1 VHYHQGKANV
11 VMDALSHKAHCNYLL
26 AIPIIGEES
35 SIRVLLDLS
44 LYNITLTPV
53 LRDEI
58 IVA

>member
-1 VHYHQGKANV
+1 
-11 VMDALSHKAHCNYLL
+11 MDALSHKAHCNYLL

-58 IVA
+58 IAA